1 MRRLLLCLCAFLTG
15 MTLFAQGQK
24 DADVRIYTDTL
35 VSHHILG
42 GYVKEGRLQLF
53 GKPSYRDLPDSV
65 KTLIVNAFQSRYG
78 DKGIMVN
85 LDNTDEYWIAGKDSR
100 YYLLD
105 RWTAG
110 QPALEQYLPIPVE
123 TTAGG
128 RLFWYVG
135 GQMNGSKG
143 LFSMSA
149 SGRVGTFL
157 YKDRLDASVLA
168 SLVLSRAN
176 GETSFSSEIGTMG
189 RWFFSIQGTRIR
201 PYGGAGVTL
210 LISSGASLE
219 LVLYTG
225 ASYPLGA
232 GSLDLGFQYGTV
244 SSYRFTLGYTFFP
257 KFLNQTR

>member
-65 KTLIVNAFQSRYG
+65 KTQVINAFQSRYG

-85 LDNTDEYWIAGKDSR
+85 LDNMDEYWIAGNNSR

-110 QPALEQYLPIPVE
+110 QPALEEYLPIPVE

-176 GETSFSSEIGTMG
+176 GESSFSSELGMMG
-189 RWFFSIQGTRIR
+189 RWFFNIPGVSLR
-201 PYGGAGVTL
+201 PYSGAGLTL

-219 LVLYTG
+219 FVLYAGT
-225 ASYPLGA
+225 SYRLGM
-232 GSLDLGFQYGTV
+232 GSLDLGLQYGTV

-257 KFLNQTR
+257 KFLNKAR